1 MKFKNDLESF
11 RIGTK
16 YIQFFLVRIFR
27 FDKIKT
33 LRINNNE
40 REYRRIDLYNFPR
53 KKESH
58 IIQLY
63 NDLLLG
69 AGEGG

>member
-16 YIQFFLVRIFR
+16 YTQFFLVRKFR

-40 REYRRIDLYNFPR
+40 REYRRIDLDNFPR

-58 IIQLY
+58 IIRLY

-69 AGEGG
+69 VGEGG